1 MPRIFLDPVP
11 ILDTTDSGLLVFKDN
26 VQMNYNKIQDIMN
39 RLDGANIK
47 DGSIT
52 LAKTTPFSGE
62 VVTVVSYQ
70 VAAAVGLTTSATFV
84 DYPGPLDVTIVKKY
98 DAATSK
104 LVVFGTVG
112 VYVSTGNARVD
123 ISLTIA
129 SVDHTIGTFFFNAA
143 GTHALVPCQDDTF
156 SGLGA
161 GSLVGRVRWHSNG
174 VIQINTDTN
183 DTARFTIL
191 EVII

>member
-1 MPRIFLDPVP
+1 MPITFQQGIQDKLDALTHKLLHQRIGAVP
-11 ILDTTDSGLLVFKDN
+11 IHPEDFIARSG
-26 VQMNYNKIQDIMN
+26 
-39 RLDGANIK
+39 A
-47 DGSIT
+47 
-52 LAKTTPFSGE
+52 
-62 VVTVVSYQ
+62 VVTVISYQ

-129 SVDHTIGTFFFNAA
+129 TVDHTIGTFFFNAA

-161 GSLVGRVRWHSNG
+161 GTLIGRVRWHSNG
-174 VIQINTDTN
+174 VIQVNTDTN
-183 DTARFTIL
+183 DAVRLTVM
-191 EVII
+191 EVML